1 VSQTSPRIEAI
12 FVARQGGEAME
23 RVEEV
28 RALAGRGLEADRYLL
43 RTGYW
48 SGVDEC
54 QVILIEAEGL
64 DEIEASSGVRVTNGE
79 HRRNLVTRGARLQE
93 LVGRRFRIGEAVL
106 EYDRPRPPCRY
117 IQSVSER
124 GMTRALGRNRGGI
137 CARVVDGGIIRVGDG
152 LDDLS
157 ARQGLR

>member
-1 VSQTSPRIEAI
+1 MSQTSPRIEAI

-54 QVILIEAEGL
+54 QVTLIEAEGL
-64 DEIEASSGVRVTNGE
+64 DEIEASSGVRVANGDTAATSLRAASGCRSSWGGASGSE
-79 HRRNLVTRGARLQE
+79 RRCSNTTGP
-93 LVGRRFRIGEAVL
+93 GRRVATSSR
-106 EYDRPRPPCRY
+106 
-117 IQSVSER
+117 
-124 GMTRALGRNRGGI
+124 
-137 CARVVDGGIIRVGDG
+137 
-152 LDDLS
+152 
-157 ARQGLR
+157 